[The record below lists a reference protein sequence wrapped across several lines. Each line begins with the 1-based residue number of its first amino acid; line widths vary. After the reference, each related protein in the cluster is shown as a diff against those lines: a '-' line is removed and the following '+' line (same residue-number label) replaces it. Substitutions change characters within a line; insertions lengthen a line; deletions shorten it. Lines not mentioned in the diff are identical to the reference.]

1 MISVSLSYCRYI
13 ILLGSIKVGIAVAV
27 DQHYGSCGGGHY
39 TAVCKNVEDG
49 NWYKYD
55 DSSVNMA
62 DVSSAQ
68 VRIAGYLGRTS
79 IDAIG
84 APCSLELGRLSSVLP
99 STDR

>member
-1 MISVSLSYCRYI
+1 MLLDLRMQRSPWYTIYVSLYVCVPVSTRLTLI
-13 ILLGSIKVGIAVAV
+13 GLVVAI

-55 DSSVNMA
+55 DSSVNLT

-68 VRIAGYLGRTS
+68 VSEDPAIRLNDCLHCRVS
-79 IDAIG
+79 IF
-84 APCSLELGRLSSVLP
+84 S
-99 STDR
+99 